1 MLRSCSTAIALTPF
15 FLELPLRQPGRIKNR
30 AIRANIVIYI
40 LQPKICRKKTMK
52 TGVNRVVHGARISE
66 GIQLS
71 CDIEIITT
79 TLHMLKIFVTM
90 LLGIIPCFRE
100 TKTDIIAKLYKT
112 FKFL

>member
-1 MLRSCSTAIALTPF
+1 MLRSCSTATALTPF

-30 AIRANIVIYI
+30 AIQANIVIYI

-71 CDIEIITT
+71 CDIEIITI
-79 TLHMLKIFVTM
+79 TLHMFYFFFATM
-90 LLGIIPCFRE
+90 YLFACFRK
-100 TKTDIIAKLYKT
+100 TKTDIIAKLLST
-112 FKFL
+112 V